1 MPQTAPHNAPAARRQ
16 LQRAS
21 QGMFDGPSVKV
32 SSVGEEQATP
42 KLSNTNKIVD
52 LAGAPR
58 MDDPLSSTAAG
69 DEEAPPLNGG
79 DDNVRETPT
88 TEKSTEGTARE
99 GGMQIHPDTPIPNAD
114 RGLRILRKFVSKTRP
129 EIATEYGGT
138 KSAGFMRFFRSS
150 SSGTKDDPTFAP
162 YRNLTDVLLDGKES
176 ENEEDSETEDED
188 PKEATGDESDFVIDT
203 ILGASGDD
211 MAKARASVAAF
222 CHVLSIWGH
231 ASSRFFEQQ
240 DTRSQQAFSQLLVT
254 GIDSGAELVA
264 HGCLDGVAICNL
276 ACSTEEYHPIVNLMA
291 ESILVA
297 DVTLE
302 RSELAA
308 MKFLLSAGC
317 RVKPGEDALLRGT
330 HLLQTI
336 RIFYHIYLTTESEA
350 NRTTARAALQQL
362 VTSIFARLV
371 RTQVALSAMG
381 SPISIPPSPC
391 LENHANENGGASIF
405 PSDNHRDAFLV
416 LRSICKLSMR
426 NMPNAD
432 MHSHVGLQTSGSSSM
447 WDGERDGAENN
458 ESSASMSSEA
468 VRPKEQPH
476 LIGTSAIHP
485 AMESKILALELIHY
499 VLENVKFTREFVVH
513 SGPQFHSAIRNYLC
527 VSLLKNCTFD
537 NSRVVHLSLRMFALL
552 VRNFR
557 TILKNEVEAFV
568 TNVFFVILD
577 SKNSPIEHK
586 SLVVTLFEEIC
597 SDPNTLAEI
606 FLNYDCDLSAV
617 DLFHRIVNTL
627 SRVARSDAEETDSV
641 NTIGFVAGAG
651 AARAEKMRNE
661 HRELR
666 LDAMRALRQVLASLH
681 ASIVEPMNNGRRSD
695 AAKSLAD
702 EITSSGSHW
711 DSTESGPATPAKET
725 GKQNLVQIYDSKK
738 KRRKEESEVVLRF
751 NQKPSAGIKY
761 AAECGHIIGDDPA
774 DIARYLLVNKDILE
788 KTQIGEYLGR
798 EADYQGGMA
807 LKVLHEYVRLMDFS
821 GLQFDDAIRYYLSGF
836 RLPGEAQKID
846 RIMEKFAERYT
857 EQNPDVFPTADVAFI
872 LAFSIIMLNTDLHNP
887 AIKEERRMTRE
898 GFIRNNRGI
907 ADGQDLPDELILGIF
922 DRIKTNP
929 ISLKEDDDAREKASD
944 SSKKGA
950 VGNLPS
956 ALSPAIF
963 FNSHYDDMDRTRENN
978 FQKERDHIVRTTES
992 LLKRRRHSTHP
1003 PGEKKN
1009 TPGGRS
1015 GGNGK
1020 RPQSK
1025 FVRTEDSGLR
1035 DEYVS
1040 PMFEVTWGPALAAFS
1055 TAMESANGTVGA
1067 LENIATDEELELA
1080 AENAA
1085 ETIEVCLT
1093 GFKFA
1098 IGTAGLCGN
1107 ETARD
1112 SYMLA
1117 LSRFSQL
1124 GTGALLEPRH
1134 LRCIQTVLSLGRED
1148 GELLGSSWEHVF
1160 KALAE
1165 VNRFHQLFHLMARND
1180 RTAAAAAERRRKR
1193 LSERA
1198 ERHQRSDSSKSDDSL
1213 GDSTHS
1219 GDQWSTSGGS
1229 LAEEE
1234 LFSDDEDFAFE
1245 DEMDG
1250 KAIDE
1255 ANARVVYQAVS
1266 ESMIEAIYE
1275 RSSSLSKNGVKEF
1288 IFQLCR
1294 VSRMEISVSGY
1305 GGHVGSNANTVDLTK
1320 VQYRQHHSLLNNS
1333 SMHGDEA
1340 FHHRQPNIYSLQKL
1354 VEVTHYNMDS
1364 RPRLVFAEIW
1374 TTVSGHLTSTAL
1386 HSNPAVAM
1394 YAVDSFRQ
1402 LSIQFLQRGETEG
1415 FEVQKRFLK
1424 PLEIVI
1430 SRSEHVSTK
1439 ELLLKCVERIVFMFG
1454 GDDVESEVGGRRKG
1468 SLRSGWVTI
1477 LKILAVAGGDADEGI
1492 AKMGYE
1498 ILREQLKLSLEME
1511 RKPGKTE
1518 NPQSASILAEHF
1530 VDAIDALFAHVGG
1543 SHEESSIAAID
1554 QLTELCEYLGDVR
1567 KPLPPLRRKSSHLSV
1582 GEIRSNGEGNIAN
1595 SHKDFEHWWPI
1606 LLGLS
1611 KSLGHK
1617 HLIVRSKTLES
1628 LLEITKHHF
1637 LNKDSVPA
1645 EERMQT
1651 LRLIYRGILTPAL
1664 ESAETSPTTL
1674 PPPLP
1679 EDFQRLITKF
1689 DDGANQSADE
1699 ASDGGWLETTFEDF
1713 MDGCIAICLKSIA
1726 EFNDDTLV
1734 EEIFA
1739 ILNNCLL
1746 SDSGALAVRGLKR
1759 LERFVADELD
1769 PKCVT
1774 DNTWATVSYMLRRCL
1789 QVRGLPNAKDKATN
1803 GDDCSDI
1810 LPDPGEEDDIREF
1823 VIEDELLPDRRYVGA
1838 NAVMIIG
1845 SFLTNERFK
1854 NAISLSWRL
1863 FLVSGLGRSVKEWE
1877 HAASVI
1883 SSYSSKDY
1891 ALGSPPPPDYLE
1903 TAIYGRK
1910 WMVRMIIALVSMDS
1924 IAQTSSS
1931 TDTETATLVAEAQKV
1946 VREQTQKFLAACIA
1960 KETAVSLKGHSQ
1972 DDVVLYEASRKLVL
1986 NFLSSFDEMDT
1997 NRLRNLEWLN
2007 PVLLS
2012 WCTRSKYEPIQKAVH
2027 DLLEKTSPA
2036 GASNSPGSKAR
2047 GGSN

>member
-1 MPQTAPHNAPAARRQ
+1 
-16 LQRAS
+16 
-21 QGMFDGPSVKV
+21 MFDGLTVKV
-32 SSVGEEQATP
+32 APGGEEEATP
-42 KLSNTNKIVD
+42 KLSNTKIVD
-52 LAGAPR
+52 MEGAPR
-58 MDDPLSSTAAG
+58 MDDPPSPAAT
-69 DEEAPPLNGG
+69 DETEAPTFNGG
-79 DDNVRETPT
+79 DDNTRATATSP
-88 TEKSTEGTARE
+88 EGTPRG

-114 RGLRILRKFVSKTRP
+114 KGLRILRKFASKTRP
-129 EIATEYGGT
+129 KIATEYGGT

-150 SSGTKDDPTFAP
+150 SSGVKDDPTFAP
-162 YRNLTDVLLDGKES
+162 YRKLMDFLLDGDES
-176 ENEEDSETEDED
+176 EDEEDTETDDED

-240 DTRSQQAFSQLLVT
+240 DTKSQQAFSELLVT
-254 GIDSGAELVA
+254 GIDSAAELVA

-276 ACSTEEYHPIVNLMA
+276 ASTTDEYLPIINLLA

-336 RIFYHIYLTTESEA
+336 RILYHIYLTTDSEA

-381 SPISIPPSPC
+381 SPMCVPPSPA
-391 LENHANENGGASIF
+391 LDNHLTENGGASIF
-405 PSDNHRDAFLV
+405 PSENHRDAFLV

-426 NMPNAD
+426 NMPSDD
-432 MHSHVGLQTSGSSSM
+432 MHSHVGLQTSGSNAM
-447 WDGERDGAENN
+447 WDGERDGAESN
-458 ESSASMSSEA
+458 ESSISMSSEA
-468 VRPKEQPH
+468 ARPKEQPH
-476 LIGTSAIHP
+476 LVGTSAIHP
-485 AMESKILALELIHY
+485 AMESKVLALELLHY
-499 VLENVKFTREFVVH
+499 VLENVKFTREFVVQ

-527 VSLLKNCTFD
+527 VSLLKNCTSD

-627 SRVARSDAEETDSV
+627 SRVARSDSEKPQAG

-681 ASIVEPMNNGRRSD
+681 ASIVEPMNNGRRSG
-695 AAKSLAD
+695 AGKSLAD
-702 EITSSGSHW
+702 EISSTGSVGG
-711 DSTESGPATPAKET
+711 DSIESGPGTPARET

-738 KRRKEESEVVLRF
+738 KRRKEESEAVLRF

-761 AAECGHIIGDDPA
+761 AAECGHINGDDPA
-774 DIARYLLVNKDILE
+774 DIARYLLVNKDNFE
-788 KTQIGEYLGR
+788 KTQIGEFLGR
-798 EADYQGGMA
+798 EAEYQGGMA
-807 LKVLHEYVRLMDFS
+807 LKVLHEYVRMMDLA
-821 GLQFDDAIRYYLSGF
+821 GLPFDDAIRYYLSGF

-887 AIKEERRMTRE
+887 AIKEERRMTRV

-929 ISLKEDDDAREKASD
+929 ISLKEDDDAREKVGD
-944 SSKKGA
+944 PSKKGS
-950 VGNLPS
+950 VGSLPS

-963 FNSHYDDMDRTRENN
+963 FNSHYDDMDRTRETN
-978 FQKERDHIVRTTES
+978 FQKEKDHIVRTTES
-992 LLKRRRHSTHP
+992 LLKRRRHSTHQ
-1003 PGEKKN
+1003 PGEKRN
-1009 TPGGRS
+1009 TPGGRTGS
-1015 GGNGK
+1015 NGK
-1020 RPQSK
+1020 RSQSK

-1107 ETARD
+1107 EIARD

-1134 LRCIQTVLSLGRED
+1134 LRCVQTVLSLGRED
-1148 GELLGSSWEHVF
+1148 GELLGSAWEHVF

-1165 VNRFHQLFHLMARND
+1165 VNRFHQLFQLMARND
-1180 RTAAAAAERRRKR
+1180 RTAAAAADRRRKR
-1193 LSERA
+1193 LEERA
-1198 ERHQRSDSSKSDDSL
+1198 ERHRRNDSRSDDSL
-1213 GDSTHS
+1213 DDSTHS

-1255 ANARVVYQAVS
+1255 ANARVVYEAVS

-1275 RSSSLSKNGVKEF
+1275 RSSSLSKIGVKEF

-1294 VSRMEISVSGY
+1294 VSRMEISVGGY

-1320 VQYRQHHSLLNNS
+1320 VQYRQRHSLLNNS

-1364 RPRLVFAEIW
+1364 RPRLVFSEIW

-1415 FEVQKRFLK
+1415 FEVQRKFLK
-1424 PLEIVI
+1424 PLETVI
-1430 SRSEHVSTK
+1430 SRSVHVSTK
-1439 ELLLKCVERIVFMFG
+1439 ELLLKCVERIVYMFG
-1454 GDDVESEVGGRRKG
+1454 CDDVESEVGGRRKG

-1477 LKILAVAGGDADEGI
+1477 LKILAMTGEDADEGI

-1498 ILREQLKLSLEME
+1498 MLREQLKLSLEIE
-1511 RKPGKTE
+1511 RKASKSDE
-1518 NPQSASILAEHF
+1518 PQSSSILVEHF
-1530 VDAIDALFAHVGG
+1530 VDAIDALFAYVGG
-1543 SHEESSIAAID
+1543 AHEESSLAAID
-1554 QLTELCEYLGDVR
+1554 QLMELCKYLGDE
-1567 KPLPPLRRKSSHLSV
+1567 KMPLPPLRRKSSHLSA
-1582 GEIRSNGEGNIAN
+1582 GEVESNGEAN
-1595 SHKDFEHWWPI
+1595 SAGSDKDFEHWWPI

-1611 KSLGHK
+1611 KSVGHPS
-1617 HLIVRSKTLES
+1617 LVVRSKTLSS
-1628 LLEITKHHF
+1628 LLEITEHHF
-1637 LNKDSVPA
+1637 LNKSKVPA
-1645 EERMQT
+1645 DERKQT

-1664 ESAETSPTTL
+1664 ESAETSPTTK

-1679 EDFQRLITKF
+1679 EDFERLITKS
-1689 DDGANQSADE
+1689 DNGAEQAAE
-1699 ASDGGWLETTFEDF
+1699 ASGGGWLETTFEEF
-1713 MDGCIAICLKSIA
+1713 MDGCIALCLKSIA

-1769 PKCVT
+1769 PKYVT
-1774 DNTWATVSYMLRRCL
+1774 DDTWATVSHMLRRCL
-1789 QVRGLPNAKDKATN
+1789 QVRGLPKAKDKPTN
-1803 GDDCSDI
+1803 GDDGSSE
-1810 LPDPGEEDDIREF
+1810 LRPDAEDEDDIREF
-1823 VIEDELLPDRRYVGA
+1823 VIEDGLLPDRRYVGA

-1845 SFLTNERFK
+1845 SFLTNERFHD
-1854 NAISLSWRL
+1854 AITLNWRL

-1877 HAASVI
+1877 LAASVI
-1883 SSYSSKDY
+1883 SSYTSKDES
-1891 ALGSPPPPDYLE
+1891 AQANPSPPDYLE

-1910 WMVRMIIALVSMDS
+1910 CMMRMIVALASMDS
-1924 IAQTSSS
+1924 IALTPSSS
-1931 TDTETATLVAEAQKV
+1931 DTEATTRVAEAQKV

-1960 KETAVSLKGHSQ
+1960 KETAASQKGYSQ

-1986 NFLSSFDEMDT
+1986 DFLSSFDQMDT
-1997 NRLRNLEWLN
+1997 NHLHNLEWLN

-2036 GASNSPGSKAR
+2036 SPSNGSGPEA
-2047 GGSN
+2047 